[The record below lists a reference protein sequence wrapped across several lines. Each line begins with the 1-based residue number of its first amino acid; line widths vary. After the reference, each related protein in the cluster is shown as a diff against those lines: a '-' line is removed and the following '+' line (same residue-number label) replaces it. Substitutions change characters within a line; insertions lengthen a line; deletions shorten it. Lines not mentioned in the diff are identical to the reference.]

1 MVFYQSYEKNHLVFC
16 LLIIGP
22 QYTITSEL
30 VINGISNISL
40 IDSNLTSAISK
51 VLKISEDAIEIKTQ
65 EQYLGNDDNNNND
78 IPNDNNPWNDYEYD
92 MMGRA
97 EIESVMVNLIIKIPH
112 DKDSVIQIELLLSTS
127 FIGELNTAID
137 SDTRLANIDVIS
149 VSGSTTKVCFELNE
163 EMGDNVDKI

>member
-1 MVFYQSYEKNHLVFC
+1 M
-16 LLIIGP
+16 
-22 QYTITSEL
+22 
-30 VINGISNISL
+30 INGISNISL

-51 VLKISEDAIEIKTQ
+51 VLNISEDAIEIKTQ
-65 EQYLGNDDNNNND
+65 EQYLGNDNNNNNE

-112 DKDSVIQIELLLSTS
+112 DKDLVIQIELLLSTS

-137 SDTRLANIDVIS
+137 NDTRLANIDVIS

-163 EMGDNVDKI
+163 EMEDNVDNV